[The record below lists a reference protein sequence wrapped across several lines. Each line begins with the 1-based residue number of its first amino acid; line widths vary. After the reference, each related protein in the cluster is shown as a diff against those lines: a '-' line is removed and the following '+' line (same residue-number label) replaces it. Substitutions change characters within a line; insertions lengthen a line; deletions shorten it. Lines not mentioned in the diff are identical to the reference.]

1 MGVRIEQGYG
11 VVKECKR
18 QPASRAPFAYQMK
31 TQPSTTRGAGKVVAS
46 GSNVQGGTMNG
57 GGKRRS
63 H

>member
-11 VVKECKR
+11 VAKECKR
-18 QPASRAPFAYQMK
+18 QPVSRAPFAYQMK
-31 TQPSTTRGAGKVVAS
+31 TQPSTARVGGKVVAS
-46 GSNVQGGTMNG
+46 GSNVYGGAMNG